1 MLAVWS
7 PLSPPKAKTNTQ
19 NDSQQES
26 VSDWSTPVIH
36 LKQETMK
43 EYCFFFLKGCFFEVE
58 SFSFSPWTINLK
70 YQSEQPLSPQH

>member
-36 LKQETMK
+36 LKQEIMK
-43 EYCFFFLKGCFFEVE
+43 EYCFCFF
-58 SFSFSPWTINLK
+58 
-70 YQSEQPLSPQH
+70 